1 MECYPTYRII
11 SQEFLEL
18 LKGHFKIKQAYKK
31 IIWLLKQ
38 NGAWIISLFTILYN
52 VDSAELSIFVL
63 FFSLRCL
70 LDNHIFISTT
80 EYNFSFVMNAI
91 PARIV
96 QINIMTYFL
105 YILFFFFTL
114 MVSIIIIFI
123 NITNLMHILLIYAS
137 ITFVITFIMF
147 KKYMVS

>member
-123 NITNLMHILLIYAS
+123 NIINLMHILLN
-137 ITFVITFIMF
+137 MHQ
-147 KKYMVS
+147 

>member
-105 YILFFFFTL
+105 YILFFFY
-114 MVSIIIIFI
+114 I
-123 NITNLMHILLIYAS
+123 NGIYYHHIYKYHKSDAYSFNICINNFCHYIYY
-137 ITFVITFIMF
+137 V
-147 KKYMVS
+147 

>member
-123 NITNLMHILLIYAS
+123 NHKSDAYSFNICINNFCHYIYY
-137 ITFVITFIMF
+137 V
-147 KKYMVS
+147 